1 VGIGPDPPE
10 YLVFIW
16 FKLEFVRWI
25 IFARD
30 FSQSAGVDLEDEN
43 EALIARLSW
52 KGFKLSF
59 GL

>member
-52 KGFKLSF
+52 N
-59 GL
+59 